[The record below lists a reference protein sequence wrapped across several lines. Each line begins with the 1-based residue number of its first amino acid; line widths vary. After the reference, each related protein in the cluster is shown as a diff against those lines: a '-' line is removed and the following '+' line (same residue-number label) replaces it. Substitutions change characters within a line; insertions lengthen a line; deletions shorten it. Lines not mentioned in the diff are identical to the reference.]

1 MACPIVENSNSGT
14 ISKFDLSLF
23 LWYNKNHQLV
33 GYILVHIDG
42 FLFTGNK
49 DHNYQ
54 ITTFLT
60 EKEEKLNFRYLRV
73 HITSTNNTITLD
85 QHQYFQNPYK
95 SKERANKSLE

>member
-49 DHNYQ
+49 DILKT
-54 ITTFLT
+54 ITT
-60 EKEEKLNFRYLRV
+60 K
-73 HITSTNNTITLD
+73 
-85 QHQYFQNPYK
+85 
-95 SKERANKSLE
+95 

>member
-1 MACPIVENSNSGT
+1 MVCPIVENSNSGT

-49 DHNYQ
+49 DILKT
-54 ITTFLT
+54 ITT
-60 EKEEKLNFRYLRV
+60 K
-73 HITSTNNTITLD
+73 
-85 QHQYFQNPYK
+85 
-95 SKERANKSLE
+95 